1 MILFGILVFLI
12 LIIAILITFAVLLQ
26 SGKGGGLSGIA
37 AGSTQQILGSR
48 QAPDALVKV
57 TWWLGGAL
65 ILLCVLSA
73 VVLTRPADEARSV
86 VQGATG
92 TTQTDPAAAPAA
104 PAEAPAPAP
113 AE

>member
-12 LIIAILITFAVLLQ
+12 LIIAILITLAVLLQ

-73 VVLTRPADEARSV
+73 VVLSRPADEARSV
-86 VQGATG
+86 VQGAAG
-92 TTQTDPAAAPAA
+92 TTQS
-104 PAEAPAPAP
+104 APAPAVPAPEAPVSAP